1 MRTEH
6 ELPPCGWEG
15 RSWLPPPMP
24 PGASCGDLQNGCEE
38 EGDGVQLLHLPF
50 VFGERHAAHS
60 RQGGKGKKAH
70 GKYVSKQ
77 RQFPLQLRQDRR
89 TEIMSSS
96 VTKAVSS
103 R

>member
-1 MRTEH
+1 MNCPPVAGRDAAGCLLPCRLGPHVGIYKMGGRRRETVFSCCIYHLSLGKDMQRT
-6 ELPPCGWEG
+6 
-15 RSWLPPPMP
+15 
-24 PGASCGDLQNGCEE
+24 
-38 EGDGVQLLHLPF
+38 
-50 VFGERHAAHS
+50 
-60 RQGGKGKKAH
+60 QGKGKGKKAH

-96 VTKAVSS
+96 ITKAVSA